1 MYDIHLPPFFYDSI
15 KQGGIDH
22 IIFAFIWNITMNATL
37 IACISY
43 LNMNTSKK
51 FVWTYLSTSAVIPHN
66 AILDLITTAR
76 PRSVLYKLI
85 RASINRL
92 ATTEKTLIYK
102 QVEKL
107 RCILFQHFILNTSEN
122 LRQLSDNIIY

>member
-1 MYDIHLPPFFYDSI
+1 
-15 KQGGIDH
+15 
-22 IIFAFIWNITMNATL
+22 MNATL
-37 IACISY
+37 IACIGY

-66 AILDLITTAR
+66 VILNLITTIR
-76 PRSVLYKLI
+76 PRGAPYKLI
-85 RASINRL
+85 CASINRF

-107 RCILFQHFILNTSEN
+107 CCILFQHFVLDTSEN